1 LKKFAPAEA
10 LGAFRLFQSID
21 GDVEPAAIRVRQ
33 GCFIGLFAA
42 TALEYDGVRMSLP
55 DTIFIFALA
64 LIIFG
69 PKKLPEIGRQIG
81 RLVGEFR
88 RASNEFK
95 YQIEEELRQVELAER
110 DEKESATAALSS
122 ESGEE
127 ASEDAESVSY
137 DASSELED
145 ALPVG
150 QYPNIDSIDTSEFR
164 SPEETEA
171 AYDGDYEREIAGRAE
186 YDPETWARE
195 DGDHVHTAG
204 EEPDY
209 AGHEETAAV
218 LTDGAVDD
226 PSSATEATPD
236 SSYAGNSDGVVIPF
250 EKPAS
255 TRQSSSAAASQAN
268 GDGSTRG
275 QPAPAGAEI
284 AHG

>member
-1 LKKFAPAEA
+1 MDAEQA
-10 LGAFRLFQSID
+10 
-21 GDVEPAAIRVRQ
+21 EIRVPQ
-33 GCFIGLFAA
+33 GSLIRLFAA
-42 TALEYDGVRMSLP
+42 FSLEYDGVRMSLP

-69 PKKLPEIGRQIG
+69 PKKLPEIGRQVG

-127 ASEDAESVSY
+127 ASGDAESVSY

-164 SPEETEA
+164 SPEEAQA
-171 AYDGDYEREIAGRAE
+171 AYDGDYDGEIAGRVD

-195 DGDHVHTAG
+195 DGDHVATTG
-204 EEPDY
+204 EEPHY
-209 AGHEETAAV
+209 VGHEASAAAV
-218 LTDGAVDD
+218 LPDETVED
-226 PSSATEATPD
+226 PSSATATEAVSD
-236 SSYAGNSDGVVIPF
+236 ISYAGNSDGVVIPF